1 MYKDEKNDQLDTHKN
16 KSDRMCTYEALY
28 LRKDFTLILLFV
40 YEEDRIQV
48 KEMNLCILP
57 WDEEERISFW
67 SYAVKHEKQSN
78 F

>member
-57 WDEEERISFW
+57 
-67 SYAVKHEKQSN
+67 
-78 F
+78 